1 MNKLFDANLIYEA
14 GQKAMKGSRFKY
26 KTQLYEMTQ
35 LLQTAKIQDDLMHG
49 KYKPAAGVKF
59 PINERGHSR
68 YITSN
73 LMRDKAVNHLLCD
86 EVIGP
91 SIHKYL
97 AYTNSASQKGKG
109 VGFHRRHF
117 EEDLRHFYMKTG
129 SNHGWVLFIDFSGYY
144 GNIQHEPILRTLD
157 YFIRR
162 EQEPDVAGVAMELIR
177 DIFKSFEMDVS
188 RFSDEE
194 IAEMYHGKVD
204 PMMNRF
210 TDPKLLTGK
219 KMLRKGVDIGNQI
232 SQDVGIVHPYRIDN
246 YVSIVMGCR
255 FFGRYTDDT
264 HVISD
269 SKELLQ
275 NVLNDVK
282 QIAEAYGIIV
292 NEKKTRICKL
302 SGFYRYLQIGY
313 SLTDTGRVIRK
324 INPKSITRE
333 RRKLKAYRRLL
344 DAGRISYRDVENS
357 FKSWMGGNWKRMSRQ
372 QISNMSLLY
381 YELFN
386 RRITWKK
393 GHGRLRWLM
402 GQPWRDSASTVT
414 ISSAERNSQT
424 QISQES
430 SSM

>member
-1 MNKLFDANLIYEA
+1 
-14 GQKAMKGSRFKY
+14 MKGSRFKY

-73 LMRDKAVNHLLCD
+73 IMRDKAVNHLLCD
-86 EVIGP
+86 EVISP

-109 VGFHRRHF
+109 VSFHRRHF
-117 EEDLRHFYMKTG
+117 EEDLHHYYMKTG
-129 SNHGWVLFIDFSGYY
+129 SNDGWVLFVDFSGYY
-144 GNIQHEPILRTLD
+144 GNIRHAPILTTLD

-162 EQEPDVAGVAMELIR
+162 EQDPDVADVAMELIG
-177 DIFKSFEMDVS
+177 DIFRTFETDVS
-188 RFSDEE
+188 RFSAEE

-210 TDPKLLTGK
+210 ADPKLLTGE

-246 YVSIVMGCR
+246 YISIVMGCR

-264 HVISD
+264 YVISD

-275 NVLNDVK
+275 NVLN
-282 QIAEAYGIIV
+282 G
-292 NEKKTRICKL
+292 
-302 SGFYRYLQIGY
+302 
-313 SLTDTGRVIRK
+313 
-324 INPKSITRE
+324 
-333 RRKLKAYRRLL
+333 
-344 DAGRISYRDVENS
+344 
-357 FKSWMGGNWKRMSRQ
+357 
-372 QISNMSLLY
+372 
-381 YELFN
+381 
-386 RRITWKK
+386 
-393 GHGRLRWLM
+393 
-402 GQPWRDSASTVT
+402 
-414 ISSAERNSQT
+414 
-424 QISQES
+424 
-430 SSM
+430 